1 MKKLLI
7 LFVLLLLVAGVDLY
21 AADLTI
27 RGNDTITVTVEG
39 EAASPGSYELPRYA
53 SVEDLL
59 EMCGVSQEADLSV
72 LNPQMILKD
81 HDMVVIPSIE
91 HEIRI
96 SINTAD
102 LDELCMLSGIG
113 PSTAQKIIDYRNE
126 HGLFQSLEDLMN
138 VKGIGPS
145 RFEKIKDRICL

>member
-39 EAASPGSYELPRYA
+39 EAESPGSYELPRYA

-59 EMCGVSQEADLSV
+59 EMYGVSQEADLSV

>member
-39 EAASPGSYELPRYA
+39 EAESPGSYELPRYA
-53 SVEDLL
+53 SVADLL